1 MSLAG
6 AVSAGLVIDAS
17 VAMKWLV
24 DEDGSEA
31 AFTLRDRDLAAPAL
45 LRIEAANVLRTL
57 VARQAA
63 TPDEAIDLFAL
74 FQDAPVTIVDH
85 DEALERRA
93 LQLGLELG
101 HPVYDCFYLALAE
114 RMGRRLITAD
124 NRFLKALRAT
134 SHVARVIAL
143 EEITS

>member
-1 MSLAG
+1 MSLTQTMG
-6 AVSAGLVIDAS
+6 AGLVIDAF

-63 TPDEAIDLFAL
+63 TADQALDLFAL
-74 FQDAPVTIVDH
+74 LQDAPVTIVDH
-85 DEALERRA
+85 DEALERGA
-93 LQLGLELG
+93 LHLGLELG
-101 HPVYDCFYLALAE
+101 HPVYDCFYLGLAE
-114 RMGRRLITAD
+114 RMGRCLVTAN
-124 NRFLKALRAT
+124 NRFLKALRSTPHA
-134 SHVARVIAL
+134 ARVIAL
-143 EEITS
+143 EAITS

>member
-1 MSLAG
+1 MTLAQTVG
-6 AVSAGLVIDAS
+6 AGLVIDAS

-63 TPDEAIDLFAL
+63 TADEALDLFAL
-74 FQDAPVTIVDH
+74 LQDAPVTIVEH

-101 HPVYDCFYLALAE
+101 HPVHDCFYLALAE
-114 RMGRRLITAD
+114 RMGCQLITVD
-124 NRFLKALRAT
+124 NRFLKALRTASMPRGSST
-134 SHVARVIAL
+134 
-143 EEITS
+143 

>member
-1 MSLAG
+1 MSLAQTMG
-6 AVSAGLVIDAS
+6 AGLVIDAS

-63 TPDEAIDLFAL
+63 TADQALDLFAL
-74 FQDAPVTIVDH
+74 LQDAPVTIVDH

-93 LQLGLELG
+93 LHLGLELG
-101 HPVYDCFYLALAE
+101 HPVYDCFYLGLAE
-114 RMGRRLITAD
+114 RMGRCLITAD
-124 NRFLKALRAT
+124 NRFLKALRSTPYSAQ
-134 SHVARVIAL
+134 VIAL
-143 EEITS
+143 EAITS